1 MISSY
6 IYTFQ
11 LALPV
16 AKVKMTE
23 VSILLY
29 GIIQALVQHLNQW
42 SHVGKI
48 FVHLR
53 TIWEIAMRRDL
64 FIHEFD
70 ISTAMW
76 TLSEQV

>member
-29 GIIQALVQHLNQW
+29 GIIQALIQHLNQ
-42 SHVGKI
+42 
-48 FVHLR
+48 
-53 TIWEIAMRRDL
+53 
-64 FIHEFD
+64 
-70 ISTAMW
+70 
-76 TLSEQV
+76 